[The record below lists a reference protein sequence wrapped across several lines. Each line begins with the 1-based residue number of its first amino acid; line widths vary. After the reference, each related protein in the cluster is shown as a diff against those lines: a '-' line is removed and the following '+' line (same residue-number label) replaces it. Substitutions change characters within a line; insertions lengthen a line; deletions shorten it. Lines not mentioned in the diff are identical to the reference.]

1 MRPHHRL
8 HNTSLVAAAAVG
20 VAGALLL
27 GAPPATAGPT
37 ETVFPIPVAGIGVGV
52 TGLLSANHFYM
63 TATTDPVT
71 PGVTRVGPYAGVFV
85 HWRNISTGEGGITYL
100 DNPGG
105 TQVRTGSGTVVATVT
120 VPDQAGTRVIA
131 LVPGAGAWYVP

>member
-8 HNTSLVAAAAVG
+8 RGSSLVGAAVG
-20 VAGALLL
+20 VVGALLF
-27 GAPPATAGPT
+27 GAPLATAVPT

-52 TGLLSANHFYM
+52 TGLLSANHVYM
-63 TATTDPVT
+63 TATTDPDT
-71 PGVTRVGPYAGVFV
+71 PGVTRVGPYTGVFV

-105 TQVRTGSGTVVATVT
+105 TQVRTGSGTVVAAVT
-120 VPDQAGTRVIA
+120 VPDQAGTRVLA
-131 LVPGAGAWYVP
+131 FVPGAGAWYVP

>member
-1 MRPHHRL
+1 MRHHRL
-8 HNTSLVAAAAVG
+8 RSTSLVAGAAVG

-37 ETVFPIPVAGIGVGV
+37 ETVLPIPVAGIGVGA
-52 TGLLSANHFYM
+52 TGLISANHIYM
-63 TATTDPVT
+63 TATTDPDT
-71 PGVTRVGPYAGVFV
+71 PGVTRVGPYTGVFV

-105 TQVRTGSGTVVATVT
+105 TQVRTGSGTVVAAVT
-120 VPDQAGTRVIA
+120 VPDQTGT
-131 LVPGAGAWYVP
+131 